1 MLGSNEAGVAPP
13 VISLRNSSNVNP
25 TANLAAILAIGKPVA
40 FEANADERD
49 TRGFISMTIMR
60 PSSGLM
66 ANCTFE
72 PPVSTPIS
80 RNTASEALR
89 MI

>member
-1 MLGSNEAGVAPP
+1 MLGSNEAGVLPP
-13 VISLRNSSNVNP
+13 VISLRNSSKVKP
-25 TANLAAILAIGKPVA
+25 TANFAATLAIGKPVA
-40 FEANADERD
+40 LEAKAEERL
-49 TRGFISMTIMR
+49 TRGFISITIIS
-60 PSSGLM
+60 PLAGLM

-80 RNTASEALR
+80 RNTAKLALR